1 MRPPIAA
8 VRERTMSEQPDP
20 GIPPTA
26 RPLPS
31 AAGLGRIPTR
41 WHEVPTPSA
50 PSEKLEAIS
59 RLAGGVTHH
68 FNNLLTVIQGSAAHL
83 LETSGDAVVREEA
96 AEILAACRSGALITS
111 ELLSV
116 TGRQMRRPQLLDLR
130 SHLAEC
136 DLEELVSGNVVFCLD
151 LPATP
156 CLVLADPSHMRI
168 VATNLVRNAQ
178 EAVGDAGAV
187 VVRLEVLPGTTANGA
202 RRPGWVQLEVT
213 DNGAGMEP
221 ATADLALDPFFSTR
235 NRGSCG
241 GMGLA
246 VVHGIVR
253 QSGGSVA
260 IETAPGQGTRVRV
273 WIPSADGAA
282 TGPAAVR

>member
-1 MRPPIAA
+1 
-8 VRERTMSEQPDP
+8 MSEQPKA
-20 GIPPTA
+20 GTSSIVRLPPPALTLGRTTTRWQEVPA
-26 RPLPS
+26 PTVPS
-31 AAGLGRIPTR
+31 A
-41 WHEVPTPSA
+41 
-50 PSEKLEAIS
+50 KLEAIS

-83 LETSGDAVVREEA
+83 LETSSDPVVREEA
-96 AEILAACRSGALITS
+96 SEILAACEGGVDITS
-111 ELLSV
+111 QLLAV
-116 TGRQMRRPQLLDLR
+116 TGRQLRRPHLLDLR
-130 SHLAEC
+130 ATLAES
-136 DLEELVSGNVVFCLD
+136 DLEGLVSGKVVFCLD

-156 CLVLADPSHMRI
+156 CLVMADPGHMGI
-168 VATNLVRNAQ
+168 VARNLVRNAQ
-178 EAVGDAGAV
+178 EAVGDTGAI
-187 VVRLEVLPGTTANGA
+187 VVRLEVVPGTTADGA
-202 RRPGWVQLEVT
+202 GRPGWVQLEVT
-213 DNGAGMEP
+213 DNGPGMEP
-221 ATADLALDPFFSTR
+221 GIADLAFDPFFTTR